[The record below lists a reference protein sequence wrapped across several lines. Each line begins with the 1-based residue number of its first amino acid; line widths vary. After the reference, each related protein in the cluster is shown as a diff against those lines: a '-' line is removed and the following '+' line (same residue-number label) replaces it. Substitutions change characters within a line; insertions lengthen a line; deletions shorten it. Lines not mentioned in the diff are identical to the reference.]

1 MSFISEFFKNKT
13 EVGAVAPSSKFLGN
27 KMYGEIDFSKVKC
40 MVEFGPGTGVFTKEI
55 LKRMKPDACM
65 IIFETNPSFYYKLK
79 EEIKDE
85 RAIIVNES
93 AEKIGEYLA
102 LENQD
107 KADYII
113 SSLPLTVFPKEL
125 KENILNGAVE
135 YLSDNGQYIQF
146 QYSLNAHKL
155 LKEKFNSVK
164 LAFSFINIP
173 PAFVYKCSK

>member
-164 LAFSFINIP
+164 LAFSLINIP

>member
-27 KMYGEIDFSKVKC
+27 KMYGGIDFSEVKC
-40 MVEFGPGTGVFTKEI
+40 IVEFGPGTGVFTKEI
-55 LKRMKPDACM
+55 LKRMNPDACM
-65 IIFETNPSFYYKLK
+65 IIFETNPSFYQKLI

-85 RAIIVNES
+85 RALIVNES

-102 LENQD
+102 IENQE
-107 KADYII
+107 KADFII

-125 KENILNGAVE
+125 KENILKGAVDN
-135 YLSDNGQYIQF
+135 LSENGQYIQF

-155 LKEKFNSVK
+155 LKEKFGSVK
-164 LAFSFINIP
+164 LAFSLINMP
-173 PAFVYKCSK
+173 PAFVYKCSL

>member
-27 KMYGEIDFSKVKC
+27 KMYGGIDFSEVKC
-40 MVEFGPGTGVFTKEI
+40 IVEFGPGTGVFTKEI
-55 LKRMKPDACM
+55 LKRMNLDACM
-65 IIFETNPSFYYKLK
+65 IIFETNPSFYQKLK

-85 RAIIVNES
+85 RALIVNES

-102 LENQD
+102 IENQE
-107 KADYII
+107 KADFII

-125 KENILNGAVE
+125 KENILKGAVDN
-135 YLSDNGQYIQF
+135 LSENGQYIQF

-155 LKEKFNSVK
+155 LKEKFGSVK
-164 LAFSFINIP
+164 LAFSLINMP
-173 PAFVYKCSK
+173 PAFVYKCSL